1 MSGELVGLVVVIVV
15 VVVIALTTAYLTAHR
30 LDRLHIR
37 TDLARA
43 ALSGLLQRR
52 HTLGA
57 AIARDLAGSDPDTA
71 DTLTHA
77 LRDARAHP
85 PDAVT
90 GHDPAPAPPS
100 RRQDARG
107 PAVDG
112 TLPGTESTPD
122 AEAAENRLGV
132 VLAGISPHAL
142 DPDLADELVDVTD
155 RLSMARRFYNDAVRD
170 TRALRENTVV
180 RVLRLAGRAPM
191 PDYVELVD
199 TPLSGT

>member
-1 MSGELVGLVVVIVV
+1 MSGELVGLVVVIAV

-43 ALSGLLQRR
+43 ALSGLLHRR

-71 DTLTHA
+71 DTLTDA

-85 PDAVT
+85 PEAVT

-100 RRQDARG
+100 RRRDSRG
-107 PAVDG
+107 PTNDRSYPEAE
-112 TLPGTESTPD
+112 TTPD

-132 VLAGISPHAL
+132 VLAGIDPSAL

-170 TRALRENTVV
+170 TRALRENPVV
-180 RVLRLAGRAPM
+180 RTLRLAGRAPM

-199 TPLSGT
+199 TPLTGS